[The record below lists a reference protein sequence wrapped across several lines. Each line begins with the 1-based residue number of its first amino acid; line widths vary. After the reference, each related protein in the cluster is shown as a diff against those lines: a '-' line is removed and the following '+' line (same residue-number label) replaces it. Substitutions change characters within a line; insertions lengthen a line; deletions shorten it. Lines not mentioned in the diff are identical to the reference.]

1 MPWTIA
7 CMPAAKKNNF
17 LYMCARKKVQAKNKG
32 SIINPTLYLNPS
44 LKFHPISLFVAKT
57 HPPNLVQVEIALK
70 EIQI

>member
-44 LKFHPISLFVAKT
+44 
-57 HPPNLVQVEIALK
+57 
-70 EIQI
+70 